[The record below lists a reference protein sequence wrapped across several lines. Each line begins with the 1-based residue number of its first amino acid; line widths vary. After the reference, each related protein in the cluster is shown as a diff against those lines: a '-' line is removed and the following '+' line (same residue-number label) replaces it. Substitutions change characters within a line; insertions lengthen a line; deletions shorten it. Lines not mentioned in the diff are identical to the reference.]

1 MSPSTPA
8 SRSGESITA
17 QQAAGLEPVI
27 VVPYDPRWPD
37 EFVRLG
43 AALRGA
49 LGDVVLRID
58 HIGSTAV
65 PGLAAKPILD
75 VQISVA
81 AFEPLDAFRL
91 PLERLG
97 LVFRAANPDRTKR
110 YFRLHDA
117 AGARLAHV
125 HVRIAGSWAEQKD
138 LLFRDYMRAHPAD
151 AQRYGALKQRLAQ
164 AYGSDRVGYTDAK
177 SAFVW
182 EIMGRAHEWSMA
194 VGWAPGPSDA

>member
-8 SRSGESITA
+8 SNSEA
-17 QQAAGLEPVI
+17 AAPQQAAGSDPVI
-27 VVPYDPRWPD
+27 VAPYDPRWPD
-37 EFVRLG
+37 EFARLG
-43 AALRGA
+43 AALRDA
-49 LGDVVLRID
+49 LGDVALRID

-97 LVFRAANPDRTKR
+97 LVFRANNPDRTKR

-117 AGARLAHV
+117 TGVRLAHV
-125 HVRIAGSWAEQKD
+125 HVRIAGSWSEQKD

-151 AQRYGALKQRLAQ
+151 AERYGALKQRLAQ

-182 EIMGRAHEWSMA
+182 ETMGRAHEWSMA
-194 VGWAPGPSDA
+194 VGWSPGPSDA